1 MLNELSVKN
10 FALIEELSLSFG
22 SSFNVL
28 TGETGAGKSIIVGAI
43 NLILGGRAFTE
54 LIREGADEAE
64 VQALFLPADPEA
76 LGRRLEELGL
86 PAGDE
91 IVLRRVISR
100 AGRNRVYI
108 NGSLATLTQLTTLTR
123 DLVSVS
129 GQHEHQQLLDPER
142 QLLLVDQFGDLR
154 PRRAEMSEMYG
165 RSAELKARLAALE
178 KDLQEGRRQV
188 ELTRFQVQ
196 EIEAVGLRPGEDEDL
211 DQERRL
217 VRNAEKIYSLVKGS
231 FDRLYGEAGS
241 AIELLDAART
251 DLEKA
256 VNLDHRLTA
265 VLAQIDGAYHE
276 LDDAART
283 LREHLDKITFD
294 PRRLEDIEDR
304 LALISRLKR
313 KYGPTLDDVLDYG
326 RRAAEQL
333 GRLEDLELERE
344 RLRSQAEKSG
354 EQAKALA
361 RELSEKRRAAAL
373 KLAEAAARELRTL
386 GMPGLEFSVS
396 FSAGADQVEPGPLG
410 WDQVE
415 FLISPNIG
423 EELKPLARI
432 ASGGELSRVM
442 LCLKSLL
449 AGQERVQTIIF
460 DEVDAG
466 IGGAVAEVI
475 GRKIKDLSG
484 FHQVVCITHLPQI
497 AVFGQNHHL
506 VYKEVRGRRT
516 VTDIRPLQADEKT
529 VEIARMLGGVA
540 LTAKTLEAARE
551 MVERASSGSDAV
563 R

>member
-1 MLNELSVKN
+1 MLIELTVKN

-22 SSFNVL
+22 PGFNVL

-43 NLILGGRAFTE
+43 NLILGGRASTE
-54 LIREGADEAE
+54 LIREGAEEAE

-76 LGRRLEELGL
+76 WGRRLEELGL

-100 AGRNRVYI
+100 TGRNRVYI
-108 NGSLATLTQLTTLTR
+108 NGSLAALAQLTALTG

-129 GQHEHQQLLDPER
+129 GQHEHQQLLDPDR
-142 QLLLVDQFGDLR
+142 QLLLVDQFGSLR
-154 PRRAEMSEMYG
+154 PLRSEMTAMYG
-165 RSAELKARLAALE
+165 RLAELKTRLATLE
-178 KDLQEGRRQV
+178 KDLEEGRRQA
-188 ELTRFQVQ
+188 ELTQFQVR
-196 EIEAVGLRPGEDEDL
+196 EIEAAALRPGEDEEL
-211 DQERRL
+211 EAERRL
-217 VRNAEKIYSLVKGS
+217 VRNAEKIYSLVKES

-256 VNLDHRLTA
+256 AGLDHRLTA
-265 VLAQIDGAYHE
+265 VLTQVDGAYHE

-283 LREHLDKITFD
+283 LREHLARITFD
-294 PRRLEDIEDR
+294 PGRLEEIEDR

-313 KYGPTLDDVLDYG
+313 KYGPALDDVLGYG
-326 RRAAEQL
+326 RQAAERL
-333 GRLEDLELERE
+333 DHLEDLERE
-344 RLRSQAEKSG
+344 LGRLRSEAEQLR
-354 EQAKALA
+354 EQARALA
-361 RELSEKRRAAAL
+361 RELSEKRQAAAL
-373 KLAEAAARELRTL
+373 KLAEAAAGELRTL
-386 GMPGLEFSVS
+386 GLPGLEFAVRFLPVS
-396 FSAGADQVEPGPLG
+396 DRVEPGPLG

-415 FLISPNIG
+415 FLISPNVG

-466 IGGAVAEVI
+466 IGGAMAEVI

-497 AVFGQNHHL
+497 AVFGQKHHL

-516 VTDIRPLQADEKT
+516 VTDIRPLQEDEKP
-529 VEIARMLGGVA
+529 VEIARMLGGVE
-540 LTAKTLEAARE
+540 LTAKTIEAARE
-551 MVERASSGSDAV
+551 MVERASAASKPSA
-563 R
+563 